1 MSSIIVD
8 SLRKW
13 YRVLQKEPGLYGG
26 IKSLFSRK
34 YKDIQAVMDVSF
46 EIEEGELVGF
56 IGPNGAG
63 KTTTLKCLSGLLYPT
78 EGRISVLGYTPFER
92 KNDFLK
98 QVTLVMGQKNQLWW
112 DLPAMETFLLN
123 KEIYEIRDDLFK
135 ITLNKLIELLE
146 MKNLV
151 NIPVRR
157 LSLGERMKAELIA
170 ALLHEPKVIFLDE
183 PTIGLDVVMQKKIRE
198 FLKEYNRHYKATIIL
213 TSHNMDDVKE
223 LCERVMII
231 DRGKIIYDGLLGNV
245 VKKYADHKTIS
256 VVFEDY
262 VDPKELEKIGEV
274 KTIDLPKVVFSVK
287 RDQVNL
293 AAAEL
298 LRNFPIDDLN
308 IEESDIEDVIR
319 EVFTGRDVA

>member
-1 MSSIIVD
+1 
-8 SLRKW
+8 
-13 YRVLQKEPGLYGG
+13 
-26 IKSLFSRK
+26 
-34 YKDIQAVMDVSF
+34 
-46 EIEEGELVGF
+46 
-56 IGPNGAG
+56 
-63 KTTTLKCLSGLLYPT
+63 
-78 EGRISVLGYTPFER
+78 
-92 KNDFLK
+92 
-98 QVTLVMGQKNQLWW
+98 
-112 DLPAMETFLLN
+112 
-123 KEIYEIRDDLFK
+123 
-135 ITLNKLIELLE
+135 
-146 MKNLV
+146 
-151 NIPVRR
+151 
-157 LSLGERMKAELIA
+157 
-170 ALLHEPKVIFLDE
+170 
-183 PTIGLDVVMQKKIRE
+183 MQKKIRE

>member
-1 MSSIIVD
+1 
-8 SLRKW
+8 
-13 YRVLQKEPGLYGG
+13 
-26 IKSLFSRK
+26 
-34 YKDIQAVMDVSF
+34 
-46 EIEEGELVGF
+46 
-56 IGPNGAG
+56 
-63 KTTTLKCLSGLLYPT
+63 
-78 EGRISVLGYTPFER
+78 
-92 KNDFLK
+92 
-98 QVTLVMGQKNQLWW
+98 MGQKNQLWW